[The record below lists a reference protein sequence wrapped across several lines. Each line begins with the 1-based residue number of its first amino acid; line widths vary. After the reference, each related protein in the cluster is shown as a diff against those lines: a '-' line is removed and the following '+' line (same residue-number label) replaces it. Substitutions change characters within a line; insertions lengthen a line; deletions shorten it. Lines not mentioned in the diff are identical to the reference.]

1 VTAATTPLQVVAG
14 ALLDGSGRVLI
25 AERPPGRHMAGRWE
39 FPGGKLAAGESPEQA
54 LRRELAEEL
63 GVTVRTMDFVMTL
76 EHAYVD
82 RNVRLLF
89 FTVDDFD
96 GTPQGLD
103 GQRLRWVPIGQLQD
117 ADILEADLPFIRAL
131 QRRAAGAG

>member
-1 VTAATTPLQVVAG
+1 VVAG

>member
-1 VTAATTPLQVVAG
+1 VVAG

-103 GQRLRWVPIGQLQD
+103 GQRLRWVPIGPLQD

>member
-1 VTAATTPLQVVAG
+1 MTAATTPLQVVAG